1 MQEPEK
7 ETVKRF
13 FLRRERLIG
22 NPYDEKFAES
32 AAEFLLGLLNKEI
45 VTYGD
50 LDYKKCR
57 WFV

>member
-13 FLRRERLIG
+13 FLRRERLTG
-22 NPYDEKFAES
+22 NPYDEIFAEN
-32 AAEFLLGLLNKEI
+32 AAEFLLELLYKEI
-45 VTYGD
+45 VTYDD

-57 WFV
+57 WFL

>member
-1 MQEPEK
+1 MKEPEK
-7 ETVKRF
+7 ETIKRF

-22 NPYDEKFAES
+22 NPYDEKFAEN

-45 VTYGD
+45 VTYDD